1 MDKYKVVRKVGT
13 GACGSAYLVCSKDD
27 PQQQFVLKKIQA
39 ADVPD
44 KERSAAASEVLLL
57 AKLNHPFVL
66 G

>member
-1 MDKYKVVRKVGT
+1 MDSYKVVRKVGT

-27 PQQQFVLKKIQA
+27 PQQQYVLKKIQA

-44 KERSAAASEVLLL
+44 RERQAALREVKLLTQL
-57 AKLNHPFVL
+57 QHPFVL